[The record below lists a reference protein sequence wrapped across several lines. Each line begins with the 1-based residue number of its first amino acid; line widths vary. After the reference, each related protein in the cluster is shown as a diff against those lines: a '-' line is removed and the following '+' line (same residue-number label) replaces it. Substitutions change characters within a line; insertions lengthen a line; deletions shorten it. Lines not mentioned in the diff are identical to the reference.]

1 MHLQGIFVWRRCMNV
16 QNWRLTGD
24 DTAGTIVGDHEEYAF
39 TVEDGEVRI
48 RLPFIIDEERLTAQL
63 TEDGWAVANSAED
76 APGSHGWGDNEDI
89 DGYYPCWVFP
99 DEEKGETHFVF
110 PPKDYR
116 ARSDAR
122 NFGGFRRSRRRTSS
136 VFGAAVTRR
145 VFPLAALF
153 EGSGPLTTGIFLY
166 ALEKICLRNR
176 IGVW

>member
-122 NFGGFRRSRRRTSS
+122 IS
-136 VFGAAVTRR
+136 
-145 VFPLAALF
+145 AALG
-153 EGSGPLTTGIFLY
+153 EVAVEHHPYLGQQS
-166 ALEKICLRNR
+166 LEEFSRWLPYLKAAAR
-176 IGVW
+176 